1 MRKKE
6 GIQMEQELGKR
17 RFLSEDLQKALAGKK
32 IVLAGIENN
41 CRRSFTQQLLQL
53 AAQSGN
59 SFTVSQ
65 DLREAGA
72 EDYVLLFGCPDK
84 DGYVKGARESGV
96 CKSGDEVSGA
106 DALCTTDA
114 LPAMLAA
121 LAEKNPAA
129 AVFVSDNCVY
139 GKCFG
144 KEKARKE
151 QELGYVCHTAISDE
165 IPSRLR
171 FAENLA
177 HRLAK
182 EEGVQIAVVRMGASA
197 GGKVYAE
204 APKTIAGKI
213 MHTEVSEAGSG
224 ERVYMQAPESGD
236 MRMLE
241 AALCVLLY
249 GEKGGVY
256 NLSGTDAADDDHSPL
271 SPMQIVTDT
280 TKAEALIRR

>member
-65 DLREAGA
+65 DLREAGV
-72 EDYVLLFGCPDK
+72 EDYVLLFGCPDG
-84 DGYVKGARESGV
+84 DEYVKESQESGA
-96 CKSGDEVSGA
+96 CESGEA
-106 DALCTTDA
+106 CTMRS
-114 LPAMLAA
+114 LPEMFVMLT
-121 LAEKNPAA
+121 EKNPAA

-182 EEGVQIAVVRMGASA
+182 EEGVQIAVVRTGAA
-197 GGKVYAE
+197 ADETVY
-204 APKTIAGKI
+204 
-213 MHTEVSEAGSG
+213 TEESEAGSG
-224 ERVYMQAPESGD
+224 KRVYMQAPEAGD

-256 NLSGTDAADDDHSPL
+256 NLSETAAADDDHSPL

-280 TKAEALIRR
+280 TKADALIRR

>member
-1 MRKKE
+1 MCKKE
-6 GIQMEQELGKR
+6 GIQMEQELGRR

-72 EDYVLLFGCPDK
+72 EDYVLLFGCPDG
-84 DGYVKGARESGV
+84 DEYVKESQESGA
-96 CKSGDEVSGA
+96 CESGEA
-106 DALCTTDA
+106 CTMRS
-114 LPAMLAA
+114 LPEMFVMLT
-121 LAEKNPAA
+121 EKNPAA

-182 EEGVQIAVVRMGASA
+182 EEGVQIAVVRTGAA
-197 GGKVYAE
+197 ADETVYTE
-204 APKTIAGKI
+204 ESETVAGKI
-213 MHTEVSEAGSG
+213 MHTEESEAGSG

-236 MRMLE
+236 MQMLE

-249 GEKGGVY
+249 GEKGRVY

-280 TKAEALIRR
+280 TKADALIRR

>member
-72 EDYVLLFGCPDK
+72 EDYVLLFGCPDE
-84 DGYVKGARESGV
+84 DEYMKGSQESGA
-96 CKSGDEVSGA
+96 CEWGEA
-106 DALCTTDA
+106 CTMRS
-114 LPAMLAA
+114 LPEMFVMLT
-121 LAEKNPAA
+121 EKNPAA

-182 EEGVQIAVVRMGASA
+182 EEGVQIAVARMGAGA
-197 GGKVYAE
+197 
-204 APKTIAGKI
+204 
-213 MHTEVSEAGSG
+213 G
-224 ERVYMQAPESGD
+224 ERVYMEAPEAGD

-256 NLSGTDAADDDHSPL
+256 NLSGTNAADDDHLPL
-271 SPMQIVTDT
+271 SPMKIVTDT
-280 TKAEALIRR
+280 TKADALIRR